1 MKKIFFSILT
11 ILLSNYMSYSQAIDK
26 NHIDFNNY
34 LILTEFDQG
43 VLGIDFWRQ
52 VDLSLSSG
60 FLTHCDLP
68 TNEYLKI
75 SVTDIGYKNVFGE
88 YVQNEDNVEK
98 HTSRFDEFI
107 DIHSGIDLYG
117 DYTSKQYIS
126 KLKSGYI
133 YTTLLMWGERI
144 VILHRDRGIIGIY
157 RENGDLINNLNAK
170 FDQYGRILQAEFYT
184 PVNITYDS
192 NNNISKVVSTNST
205 YELFWKGKTLVGYTY
220 HYENSNFKIHE
231 ERTFKILES
240 NEKGL
245 WTHAYILR
253 EDGSIVAEFK
263 REIEPYFN

>member
-1 MKKIFFSILT
+1 MKKIFFSLLT
-11 ILLSNYMSYSQAIDK
+11 ILLSNYMSYSQVIDK

-34 LILTEFDQG
+34 LILSEFNQG
-43 VLGIDFWRQ
+43 VLGIGFWGQ

-88 YVQNEDNVEK
+88 YVQDEDNVEK

-107 DIHSGIDLYG
+107 AIDSGIDIYG
-117 DYTSKQYIS
+117 DYHSKQYIS

-133 YTTLLMWGERI
+133 YTTLLSWGERI

-157 RENGDLINNLNAK
+157 RTNGNLINNLNAK
-170 FDQYGRILQAEFYT
+170 FDQYGRILQAEFHT

-220 HYENSNFKIHE
+220 HYENSNFKKHE

-240 NEKGL
+240 NEKGF

-253 EDGSIVAEFK
+253 EDGSIVAEYK
-263 REIEPYFN
+263 RDIEQYFN